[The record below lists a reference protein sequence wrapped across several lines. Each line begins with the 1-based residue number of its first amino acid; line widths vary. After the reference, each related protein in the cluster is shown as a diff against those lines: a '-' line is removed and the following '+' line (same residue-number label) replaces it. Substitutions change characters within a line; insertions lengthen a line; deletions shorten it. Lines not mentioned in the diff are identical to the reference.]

1 MLFSEARGRKV
12 VSTATAETVGVVD
25 GFVVDP
31 STRKVLSLQLRK
43 THGNDDSLLWSDIAA
58 FGADAVTV
66 DDAGKLTEPGEDV
79 EALTGK
85 DHALVGKR
93 VLSSAGDELGKVSDV
108 DFDPSSGAIAAIV
121 LGGGDGDGEVAGAHL
136 VGVGSYAVVVRAT

>member
-31 STRKVLSLQLRK
+31 STHSVLSLQLRK
-43 THGNDDSLLWSDIAA
+43 THGNDDSLRWSDIAA

-66 DDAGKLTEPGEDV
+66 DDPGKLTEPGEDV

-85 DHALVGKR
+85 DHGLVGKR
-93 VLSSAGDELGKVSDV
+93 VLSSAGDELGEVSDV
-108 DFDPSSGAIAAIV
+108 DFDPATGGIAALL
-121 LGGGDGDGEVAGAHL
+121 LGDDDVDGARL